1 MLAVILDGPIE
12 ADFLAG
18 LSENCILA
26 LLVLHYF
33 AHLVFKPLLVALAH
47 DHAFVHQVQEF
58 CRWVI
63 FAVRA
68 CLA

>member
-12 ADFLAG
+12 ADFLTG
-18 LSENCILA
+18 LSENRILS

-33 AHLVFKPLLVALAH
+33 THLVFEALFVAFVH

-58 CRWVI
+58 CRWVV